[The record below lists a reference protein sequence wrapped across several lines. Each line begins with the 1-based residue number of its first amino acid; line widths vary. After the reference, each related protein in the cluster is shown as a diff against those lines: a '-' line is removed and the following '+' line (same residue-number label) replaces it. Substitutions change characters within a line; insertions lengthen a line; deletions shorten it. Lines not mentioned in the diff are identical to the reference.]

1 MFHGIFAP
9 HLLFR
14 RTACH
19 RWHHG
24 VAASGHHAVGVGGRG
39 GGAPGEA
46 GESRGGAAEEQVGGA
61 SSGWGLGPLTQ
72 LEDPSWWLIPR
83 IVSGL

>member
-1 MFHGIFAP
+1 MFHGFSHHFCCFAE
-9 HLLFR
+9 H
-14 RTACH
+14 TSAACH

-46 GESRGGAAEEQVGGA
+46 GESRGGAAEEQVGGVKRM
-61 SSGWGLGPLTQ
+61 GGVGPV
-72 LEDPSWWLIPR
+72 DPVGGPFLVAHPT
-83 IVSGL
+83 